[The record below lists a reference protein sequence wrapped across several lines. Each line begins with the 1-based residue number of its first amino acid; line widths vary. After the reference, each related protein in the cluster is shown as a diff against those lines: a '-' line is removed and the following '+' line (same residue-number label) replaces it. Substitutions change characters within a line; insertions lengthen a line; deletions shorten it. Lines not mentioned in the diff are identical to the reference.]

1 MMPLKL
7 EVFDADPKP
16 AKTHTVVL
24 DRVALEDEKLAAY
37 ETGYK
42 AGWDDAS
49 AAMSGDQ
56 TRIRDD
62 LARNLQALSF
72 TYHEARSHLL
82 KALEPLLL
90 QIVGQLLPEIARETL
105 APFVL
110 DTLMPLAESLGDAPV
125 TLVLNPAARPAVEAL
140 LDQATGLPLTIEEE
154 PTLGEGQVYIRLGT
168 VETQVDLDKATADIS
183 AAVRGFFDLP
193 GKDRP
198 NG

>member
-1 MMPLKL
+1 MVLKL
-7 EVFDADPKP
+7 EVFDTEQKPK
-16 AKTHTVVL
+16 KTHTVVL
-24 DRVALEDEKLAAY
+24 DRVALEDEKLASY

-49 AAMSGDQ
+49 AAMTEDQ
-56 TRIRDD
+56 TRIRAE
-62 LARNLQALSF
+62 LARNLQTLSF
-72 TYHEARSHLL
+72 TYHEARNHVL
-82 KALEPLLL
+82 KAVEPLLL

-110 DTLMPLAESLGDAPV
+110 ETLMPLAEGLGDAPV
-125 TLVLNPAARPAVEAL
+125 TLVINPVARAGVEAL
-140 LDQATGLPLTIEEE
+140 LEQATGLPLTIEEE

-168 VETQVDLDKATADIS
+168 VETQVDLDKATAEIAS
-183 AAVRGFFDLP
+183 AVRGFFDLP

>member
-1 MMPLKL
+1 MALKL
-7 EVFDADPKP
+7 EVFDVEAKP
-16 AKTHTVVL
+16 ARSHTVVL

-49 AAMSGDQ
+49 AAMDGDQ
-56 TRIRDD
+56 SKIRAE
-62 LARNLQALSF
+62 LARNLQALNV
-72 TYHEARSHLL
+72 TYQEARSHVL
-82 KALEPLLL
+82 KAVEPLLL

-110 DTLMPLAESLGDAPV
+110 ETLMPLAEGLGDAPV
-125 TLVLNPAARPAVEAL
+125 TLVLNPVARGPIEQL
-140 LDQATGLPLTIEEE
+140 LEQATGLPMTIKEE

-168 VETQVDLDKATADIS
+168 VETQVDLDKATADIA

>member
-1 MMPLKL
+1 MSIKL
-7 EVFDADPKP
+7 EVFDSEPKP
-16 AKTHTVVL
+16 AKSHTVVL

-49 AAMSGDQ
+49 SALGEDQ
-56 TRIRDD
+56 TRIRAE
-62 LARNLQALSF
+62 LARNLQTLGF
-72 TYHEARSHLL
+72 TYHEARSHVL
-82 KALEPLLL
+82 KAIEPLLL

-110 DTLMPLAESLGDAPV
+110 ETLMPLAEGLGDAPV
-125 TLVLNPAARPAVEAL
+125 QLTINPVARPAVEAL
-140 LDQATGLPLTIEEE
+140 LEQATGLPLTIEEE
-154 PTLGEGQVYIRLGT
+154 PTLGEGQVYIRLGSI
-168 VETQVDLDKATADIS
+168 ETQVDLDKATADIAS
-183 AAVRGFFDLP
+183 AVRGFFDLP